1 MICIVEESDL
11 QSVNEFGI
19 DKETK
24 ELMDK
29 WVPKESKSQA
39 KNTFKSET
47 LTDDEY
53 KEYKEIIHTI
63 RNTEEYSVYKKNFE
77 KLCKFCHIAPDG
89 TIITKLEIKRGK
101 EEDRNSLIVEYS
113 YNNKKVPVPDG
124 VKLYHQTVVDNIR
137 ELIPQFRGKSQK
149 GYLYYKPRIYFT
161 IHKSIPKISLD
172 YAIGDK
178 LHTYESNENPK
189 QVFVDPLL
197 NVTFNG
203 AVYVETNK
211 PIPVTKIE

>member
-1 MICIVEESDL
+1 MICVIEESDL

-39 KNTFKSET
+39 RNTFNSDT

-63 RNTEEYSVYKKNFE
+63 RNTEEYTVYKKNFE

-101 EEDRNSLIVEYS
+101 VEDRNSLTVEYS

-124 VKLYHQTVVDNIR
+124 VKLYHQTVVDGIR

-161 IHKSIPKISLD
+161 IHKSLPKISLD
-172 YAIGDK
+172 YRIGDK

-197 NVTFNG
+197 NVAFNG
-203 AVYVETNK
+203 AVYVETNR
-211 PIPVTKIE
+211 PISVTKIE